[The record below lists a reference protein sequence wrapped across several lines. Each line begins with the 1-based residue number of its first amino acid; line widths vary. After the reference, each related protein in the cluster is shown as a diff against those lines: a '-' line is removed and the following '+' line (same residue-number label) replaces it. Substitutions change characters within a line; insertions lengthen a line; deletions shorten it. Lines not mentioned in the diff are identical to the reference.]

1 MLQSALLHFGRV
13 ARYPDDGGCMTD
25 RSTAKELMIDVF
37 EYPHLPYW
45 FTIKQA
51 VGVIRKSLIKTDK
64 CVHPKVIFVF
74 DEKYNLIG
82 YLPFEAILRG
92 LESIAAPAAAADT
105 DASLVD
111 EAALARFKTGLLGG
125 EAKQYVEKPIS
136 EVMVPIRAFLS
147 PDDSVVKAAR
157 LMLHHNSMALPVLE
171 NNQKFVGV
179 VRMMDVFDEI
189 FTSVL
194 QAK

>member
-1 MLQSALLHFGRV
+1 MA
-13 ARYPDDGGCMTD
+13 D

-92 LESIAAPAAAADT
+92 LESILAPAAAADT
-105 DASLVD
+105 DEALVD
-111 EAALARFKTGLLGG
+111 EAALARFRKGLLGG

-136 EVMVPIRAFLS
+136 EVMVPIRAYLS

-157 LMLHHNSMALPVLE
+157 LMLRHNSMALPVLE

-179 VRMMDVFDEI
+179 VRMMDVFDEM
-189 FTSVL
+189 FTSVM
-194 QAK
+194 QAA

>member
-1 MLQSALLHFGRV
+1 MA
-13 ARYPDDGGCMTD
+13 D
-25 RSTAKELMIDVF
+25 RSTAKEIMIDVF

-64 CVHPKVIFVF
+64 CVHPKIIFVF

-92 LESIAAPAAAADT
+92 LESILAPAAAANT
-105 DASLVD
+105 DAALVD
-111 EAALARFKTGLLGG
+111 EASLAMFKTGLLGR
-125 EAKQYVEKPIS
+125 EAKHYAEKSIS
-136 EVMVPIRAFLS
+136 EVLVPIQAFLS

-157 LMLHHNSMALPVLE
+157 LMLRHNSMALPVLE
-171 NNQKFVGV
+171 SNQKFVGV
-179 VRMMDVFDEI
+179 VRMMDVFDEL
-189 FTSVL
+189 FTSVI
-194 QAK
+194 QAT

>member
-1 MLQSALLHFGRV
+1 MAV
-13 ARYPDDGGCMTD
+13 

-51 VGVIRKSLIKTDK
+51 VGVIRKSLIKTEK

-92 LESIAAPAAAADT
+92 LESILSPAAAADT
-105 DASLVD
+105 DEALVD
-111 EAALARFKTGLLGG
+111 DAALARFRKGLLGG

-136 EVMVPIRAFLS
+136 EVMVPIRAYLS

-157 LMLHHNSMALPVLE
+157 LMLRHNSMALPVLDS
-171 NNQKFVGV
+171 NQKFVGV
-179 VRMMDVFDEI
+179 VRMMDVFDEM

-194 QAK
+194 QAR